1 MSPVRPSTPHR
12 RCHSGRCSE
21 LNDTFFWGNLCGS
34 QMERLGDIILLHEM
48 IHALLFVTLN
58 NEDRDGHGPEFCKHM
73 NRINS
78 ATGTKISVG
87 LRQQDM
93 SLLCQLW
100 SLHES
105 IQEYKG
111 SCQDMSAV
119 SSIDGT
125 YNVENGFF
133 DEDDYYQDTSIA
145 PNEHMDLNA
154 SVPKTVNNKNKW
166 MQDSIHM
173 SI

>member
-1 MSPVRPSTPHR
+1 MFPELHPRSID
-12 RCHSGRCSE
+12 SE
-21 LNDTFFWGNLCGS
+21 LCQNIKT
-34 QMERLGDIILLHEM
+34 MYRE
-48 IHALLFVTLN
+48 
-58 NEDRDGHGPEFCKHM
+58 
-73 NRINS
+73 
-78 ATGTKISVG
+78 VG

-111 SCQDMSAV
+111 SCQDMSAA
-119 SSIDGT
+119 SNADGS
-125 YNVENGFF
+125 YNMENGFF
-133 DEDDYYQDTSIA
+133 DEEDEYYQDTSIT

-154 SVPKTVNNKNKW
+154 SVPKTLNNKW